1 MWNMTRRAEVPSP
14 IEMRWPALVSL
25 DETPGPDA
33 VLDVLDRVSARLG
46 LSDEQRSIVSPD
58 GSTPLVLARL
68 VEALGDLWSAGAV
81 EMTDSGEVSITDEG
95 RRMTEEEV
103 TALAQAPDG
112 DRESNTEPNE
122 KPSLWDYVRAFFD
135 SLPGPSS
142 SV

>member
-1 MWNMTRRAEVPSP
+1 MAELPSS

-46 LSDEQRSIVSPD
+46 LSEEQRSMVSPD

-68 VEALGDLWSAGAV
+68 VDALGDLWSAGAV

-95 RRMTEEEV
+95 RRMTEEDV
-103 TALAQAPDG
+103 VSLAQAPDDEEG
-112 DRESNTEPNE
+112 ANPEPNR
-122 KPSLWDYVRAFFD
+122 KPSLWDYARAFFD
-135 SLPGPSS
+135 SLPGPGSS
-142 SV
+142 L